1 MHLTPKRQICMW
13 CDGNNMETAGDAES
27 RIYELAGTPPHSFEH
42 DLNAILLR
50 GRQSDS
56 NNAISRFTLISESI
70 IGLR

>member
-1 MHLTPKRQICMW
+1 
-13 CDGNNMETAGDAES
+13 METAGDAES